1 LSKSEGWYSGTYV
14 NSAGN
19 SSSLNI
25 QSLGKIFSVA
35 ETHIRRKELSY
46 RPRIAKVIK
55 AFYEYKHRNSLIGGE
70 VKFFDNLFVT
80 DKSGNIDKSFRLKN
94 PNNSDLA
101 KEEKDFINM
110 FLEIVNEFKFN
121 GDTDKIANAMVTGE
135 YYEVPLAIGETRTQI
150 HNKGF
155 SQAIKAGYNESLNFL
170 KILPQQESSFEETRS
185 QQKVYNKFRINSLS
199 RANLIDNYG
208 INGFETQ
215 LENLLLNV
223 IHSYTTE
230 EVMNEYLPRLQGIKI
245 ALQYNQQMYGV
256 ATDNVIEYIDKF
268 IDVNAYGKPIMD
280 KQLGEVYKFL
290 STIKSI
296 TTATALGLNMRS
308 GIREM
313 MQGI

>member
-1 LSKSEGWYSGTYV
+1 
-14 NSAGN
+14 
-19 SSSLNI
+19 
-25 QSLGKIFSVA
+25 
-35 ETHIRRKELSY
+35 
-46 RPRIAKVIK
+46 
-55 AFYEYKHRNSLIGGE
+55 
-70 VKFFDNLFVT
+70 VT
-80 DKSGNIDKSFRLKN
+80 DENGNIDKSFRLKN

-110 FLEIVNEFKFN
+110 FLEIVNNFKFN
-121 GDTDKIANAMVTGE
+121 GNSDKIANAKVTGE
-135 YYEVPLAIGETRTQI
+135 YYEVPLAIGEMSTQI
-150 HNKGF
+150 HNKGI
-155 SQAIKAGYNESLNFL
+155 SQAIKAKYNESLNFL
-170 KILPQQESSFEETRS
+170 RILPQQESSFEETRA

-199 RANLIDNYG
+199 RANLIDSYG

-215 LENLLLNV
+215 LENLLLDV
-223 IHSYTTE
+223 IHTYTTE
-230 EVMNEYLPRLQGIKI
+230 DVMNEYLPRLQGIKI

-280 KQLGEVYKFL
+280 KQLGEIYKFL
-290 STIKSI
+290 STVKSI